1 MVERTENFGVKTATA
16 AIEVEAAATA
26 AAIWLPREAK
36 EKWKEAF
43 QNQRRNVVDW
53 LALLSLSLY
62 QLISGD

>member
-1 MVERTENFGVKTATA
+1 MVERTENFGAKTATA

-43 QNQRRNVVDW
+43 QNLRRNVVSPSFFIP
-53 LALLSLSLY
+53 LSA
-62 QLISGD
+62 DFW